1 MNDNLV
7 KIFKSFIFSFVD
19 EENLRDEVRKLRE
32 ENPDLSDYDLCGVL
46 IRKTSVSSSLSGI
59 ITGSVPWPLTLL
71 CAFPDFIAVLVCQT
85 RLILKIAI
93 IAGEDPSAD
102 ERFNEIVGCMG
113 ASAGAV
119 AGTVGIKKIID
130 CGISPFLLKFILKS
144 MMKAYGFR
152 LLPIL
157 GAVSGGV
164 INYSATFASGY
175 MARDLYFPED
185 AELVDDDEDEDYE
198 DEDEDVEEE
207 DVEEEDVDD
216 DEDDDDEDEEFD
228 NDAPSE
234 DGDAG
239 EPESEEPESDD
250 SEEQKDEGKPE
261 GDDSKDDDVAFDN
274 DKDDANKDGNG
285 K

>member
-185 AELVDDDEDEDYE
+185 AELVDDDEDED

>member
-185 AELVDDDEDEDYE
+185 AELVDDDEDED
-198 DEDEDVEEE
+198 EDVEEE
-207 DVEEEDVDD
+207 DVEEEDVEED
-216 DEDDDDEDEEFD
+216 DEDEEDEEFD

-239 EPESEEPESDD
+239 EPESEESESDD

>member
-185 AELVDDDEDEDYE
+185 AELVDDDEDEDDE
-198 DEDEDVEEE
+198 DEDEDE